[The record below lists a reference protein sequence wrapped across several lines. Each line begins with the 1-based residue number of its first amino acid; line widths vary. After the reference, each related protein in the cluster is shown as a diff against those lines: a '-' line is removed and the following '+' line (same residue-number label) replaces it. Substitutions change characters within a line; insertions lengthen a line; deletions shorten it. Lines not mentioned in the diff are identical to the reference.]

1 MNRPPR
7 RPDIPP
13 RRSDNEKR
21 RLHPEPGVTLRV
33 TALLRVATYH
43 GISKHKRDPV
53 RFGLRHYRGRRGDES
68 LCDDHAN
75 FEPDQMPRVPAMM
88 QRGIRAGLLGH
99 LISQGAPTML
109 WAVADSGWI
118 FEARVTNI
126 SVPDYHGYPVRPSEA
141 IAELVFRRFHAW
153 AETHG
158 EVADRRAAQA
168 CRALYGFRDD
178 V

>member
-21 RLHPEPGVTLRV
+21 RLHPEPGIVVRA
-33 TALLRVATYH
+33 TARLHVVTYH
-43 GISKHKRDPV
+43 GISKHKRDPT
-53 RFGLRHYRGRRGDES
+53 RFGLPHYSGRRGDES

-75 FEPDQMPRVPAMM
+75 FEPDQMPGVPAMM

-99 LISQGAPTML
+99 LISQGVPTML

-126 SVPDYHGYPVRPSEA
+126 AVPDYHGYPVRPSEA
-141 IAELVFRRFHAW
+141 SAELVFRRFHVW
-153 AETHG
+153 AETDG
-158 EVADRRAAQA
+158 DGADRRAAQA
-168 CRALYGFRDD
+168 CQALYGFRND